1 MPNLA
6 TRLRDLT
13 ALKIAERPPRGA
25 DSALAAVG
33 RLIGVDRAYV
43 FLFDAGGQ
51 SMSNTQEWCAA
62 GIAAQRDRLQKVPVS
77 YYPWWMGELRSG
89 REIRLDSL
97 ADLPPEAAGE
107 RALLEL
113 QEIRSLLVLP
123 MTHAGRLIG
132 FAGFDQVRTAKVWRE
147 EEIAVLRIVA
157 GNIAGTLA
165 PAAAGWAGNRP
176 SGHRAGGAP
185 RSRAATSLSLRW
197 RVMLLAMSMVAMVV
211 VLMAVAVYAVVSA
224 ALYTDIDR
232 QLQTRAQLLIAS
244 GSLAADPGKAIEGT
258 AYSDVNAMLVN
269 PGRSIYT
276 ANQQGQSLP
285 IGQPERA
292 VIRGDLFMSRRT
304 VVDQRVLAIHL
315 PNGSSLLIS
324 KSLQPT
330 NEVMDNL
337 KWVLLAVGGIGVV
350 IAAVAG
356 GMVARTG
363 LRPVGRLTEAAERV
377 ARTDDLRPIPVFG
390 SDELA
395 RLTEAFNAMLRGLA
409 ESRERQARLVADAGH
424 ELKTPLTS
432 LRTNVE
438 LLMASSSPGAP
449 AVPEQELAELRAD
462 VIGQIEELSTLVGD
476 LVDLTRE
483 DNAHPAAVESV
494 DMSEVID
501 RSLERVRRRRNDIQ
515 FDIEAAG
522 WLVRGDPAGLS
533 RAVLNL
539 LDNAAK
545 WSPPGGTV
553 GLRLRQVDPAH
564 AELVVSDQGPGIPPE
579 ERDLVFE
586 RFYRSTSARAMPGSG
601 LGLAIVRQVVVK
613 HGGMIRI
620 GETVPGGQ
628 PPGTSFFVLLPGRPI
643 PGPRVPASAVS
654 ENAGRDGD
662 PTTADGNHP
671 ARRSV
676 ISVDSQ

>member
-1 MPNLA
+1 MFGLKRRAQKLGGSGKA
-6 TRLRDLT
+6 T
-13 ALKIAERPPRGA
+13 
-25 DSALAAVG
+25 
-33 RLIGVDRAYV
+33 
-43 FLFDAGGQ
+43 
-51 SMSNTQEWCAA
+51 
-62 GIAAQRDRLQKVPVS
+62 
-77 YYPWWMGELRSG
+77 
-89 REIRLDSL
+89 
-97 ADLPPEAAGE
+97 
-107 RALLEL
+107 
-113 QEIRSLLVLP
+113 
-123 MTHAGRLIG
+123 
-132 FAGFDQVRTAKVWRE
+132 
-147 EEIAVLRIVA
+147 
-157 GNIAGTLA
+157 
-165 PAAAGWAGNRP
+165 
-176 SGHRAGGAP
+176 
-185 RSRAATSLSLRW
+185 TSLSLRW

-224 ALYTDIDR
+224 ALYTDIDN
-232 QLQTRAQLLIAS
+232 QLQSRAQLLIAS
-244 GSLAADPGKAIEGT
+244 GSLAADPAKAIEGT

-285 IGQPERA
+285 VGQPEKA
-292 VIRGDLFMSRRT
+292 VIRGELFMSRRT
-304 VVDQRVLAIHL
+304 VGDQRVLAIHL

-330 NEVMDNL
+330 NAVMNKL

-377 ARTDDLRPIPVFG
+377 ARTDDLRPIPVVG

-395 RLTEAFNAMLRGLA
+395 RLTEAFNSMLRSLA
-409 ESRERQARLVADAGH
+409 ESRDRQARLVADAGH

-438 LLMASSSPGAP
+438 LLMASGAPGAP
-449 AVPEQELAELRAD
+449 PIPESELGELRAD

-483 DNAHPAAVESV
+483 DNSHGAMLEDVELT
-494 DMSEVID
+494 EVVE
-501 RSLERVRRRRNDIQ
+501 RSLERVRRRRNDIH
-515 FDIEAAG
+515 FNVDVIG
-522 WLVRGDPAGLS
+522 WQVHGDAAGLS

-553 GLRLRQVDPAH
+553 GLTLSRVDAAH
-564 AELVVSDQGPGIPPE
+564 AELAVSDQGTGISPE
-579 ERDLVFE
+579 ERGLVFE

-601 LGLAIVRQVVVK
+601 LGLAIVKQVVVK

-620 GETVPGGQ
+620 GETVPGGH
-628 PPGTSFFVLLPGRPI
+628 PPGTTFYVLLPGRPTASVYRSESAHSEI
-643 PGPRVPASAVS
+643 APRISDFGPD
-654 ENAGRDGD
+654 EDNA
-662 PTTADGNHP
+662 PP
-671 ARRSV
+671 LPSV